1 MAENKKSFVLY
12 TDYVEVFEQLTD
24 VEAGKL
30 IKHLFR
36 YVNDKNPEMEDRM
49 LRILF
54 EPIKQQLKRDLKEW
68 DVIKTDR
75 SVAGKL
81 GNLKRWDID
90 LYDKVVNKTL
100 DIKEALLIAKH
111 RKASQ
116 SDKSIANIAVTD
128 TVTVNVTD
136 TVNVIPNTQNNF
148 KTGLVV
154 EMAKI
159 FKEFNPSIQIEPE
172 VHYPSCL
179 QIAYRIAKIKGW
191 EKQSV
196 LNGKMND
203 TLESWKSIVEFAKQ
217 DTWLSTRSLIDLNDN
232 KEWDRLVLKM
242 TGAKTPIKKVEKEEF
257 KSPIKKESEVDF
269 EKYKKRN

>member
-12 TDYVEVFEQLTD
+12 TDYIEVFEQLTD
-24 VEAGKL
+24 VEAGEL

-36 YVNDKNPEMEDRM
+36 YVNDKDPNTDNR
-49 LRILF
+49 LLKILF
-54 EPIKQQLKRDLKEW
+54 EPIKQQLKRDLKKWEG
-68 DVIKTDR
+68 KR
-75 SVAGKL
+75 EKLSEAGK
-81 GNLKRWDID
+81 
-90 LYDKVVNKTL
+90 
-100 DIKEALLIAKH
+100 
-111 RKASQ
+111 ASAERRRLNQ
-116 SDKSIANIAVTD
+116 QMLTNVEKPQPTPTVTD
-128 TVTVNVTD
+128 TVTVNVNVND
-136 TVNVIPNTQNNF
+136 TVIPNTENQF

-196 LNGKMND
+196 LNGKMNN
-203 TLESWKSIVEFAKQ
+203 TLESWKNIVEFAKQ

-242 TGAKTPIKKVEKEEF
+242 TGTKTAIKKTEKEEF

-269 EKYKKRN
+269 DKYKKRN